1 MMYRR
6 KKERRERE
14 GRQRIFS
21 KKLRKTVREEKN
33 FKKEGD
39 RETSVGF
46 RYGLWAR
53 PLLGAQILLLKGAHF

>member
-21 KKLRKTVREEKN
+21 KKLRKTVREEKK
-33 FKKEGD
+33 F
-39 RETSVGF
+39 
-46 RYGLWAR
+46 
-53 PLLGAQILLLKGAHF
+53 